1 MEKSGV
7 IPEYAERLAGLLA
20 FDPPLSQRVRREVED
35 HLWEAVAADP
45 ADDRREAERRAVAGF
60 GDPRAIAAQF
70 AVLSLAKQAR
80 RVGVA
85 AVLMIAAVFVAMK
98 ARLSWYGV
106 MASPTVDPMRAFGEF
121 VVVIDR
127 WAFWLSFLAG
137 IACWRYVERLRVP
150 AAFTAEYRVRLRRF
164 VLLSSAAT
172 AALIASV
179 VSDGVLTSLRLLA
192 TGWSAESLLPVF
204 SMAVEV
210 ACAAA
215 LVSHIRGM
223 MRRAPSI
230 VR

>member
-1 MEKSGV
+1 M
-7 IPEYAERLAGLLA
+7 ERLSSRLD
-20 FDPPLSQRVRREVED
+20 FDRALSQSVRREVED

-60 GDPRAIAAQF
+60 GDPRVIAAQF

-98 ARLSWYGV
+98 ARLTWYGV
-106 MASPTVDPMRAFGEF
+106 MESPTADPMRALGEI
-121 VVVIDR
+121 VVSIDR
-127 WAFWLSFLAG
+127 WAFWLAFLAG

-150 AAFTAEYRVRLRRF
+150 ATFTAEYRVRLRRF
-164 VLLSSAAT
+164 AFLSSAAT

-179 VSDGVLTSLRLLA
+179 VSDGVLTGLRLFG

-204 SMAVEV
+204 SMAVEA

-215 LVSHIRGM
+215 LVSHVRGM
-223 MRRAPSI
+223 MRRAASI
-230 VR
+230 DR

>member
-1 MEKSGV
+1 V
-7 IPEYAERLAGLLA
+7 ERLSSRLD
-20 FDPPLSQRVRREVED
+20 FDRALSQSVRREVED

-60 GDPRAIAAQF
+60 GDPRVIAAQF

-98 ARLSWYGV
+98 ARLTWYGV
-106 MASPTVDPMRAFGEF
+106 MESPTVDPMRALGEI
-121 VVVIDR
+121 VVSIDR

-137 IACWRYVERLRVP
+137 IVCWRYVEHLRVP
-150 AAFTAEYRVRLRRF
+150 ATFTAEYRVSLRRF
-164 VLLSSAAT
+164 AFLSSAAT

-179 VSDGVLTSLRLLA
+179 FSDGVLTGLRLFG

-204 SMAVEV
+204 SIAVEA

-215 LVSHIRGM
+215 LISHIRGM
-223 MRRAPSI
+223 MRRAASI
-230 VR
+230 DR